1 MREAKY
7 RFARKT
13 CSKELIT
20 EMTNRDSHNLRPF
33 FTHTLIKTLQGGTL
47 INLIATI
54 GQGRKRL
61 LEDIKKT
68 QKRHVKILSADIV
81 KYKNNYKELIQIL
94 WQQADNKGKSPTE
107 LQELI
112 LKLKKTGQHI
122 IILLYNFDELLNNA
136 YLDKKF
142 DVHFFNQLNNLK
154 HQSKISLLCVTT
166 QPYDQSMMFIKGK
179 KPCYSGLNLDKK
191 RLPKLTHDEI
201 KLELKCR
208 DLSLSR
214 NELSQITW
222 AVFSHAEPYHL
233 LDFFSY
239 KIKNKED
246 ENVEISQRIK
256 MWINQYQKEHHPIT
270 TSHVTAFNQFLNIRE
285 MGKGIKKRQTLVM
298 LFLKS
303 LKFFGHL
310 FTQKRVKGYTNKRTT

>member
-1 MREAKY
+1 
-7 RFARKT
+7 
-13 CSKELIT
+13 
-20 EMTNRDSHNLRPF
+20 MTTRDSHNLRPF
-33 FTHTLIKTLQGGTL
+33 FTNTLINTLQGGTL

-61 LEDIKKT
+61 LEDIKKS
-68 QKRHVKILSADIV
+68 QKRHVKILTADIV
-81 KYKNNYKELIQIL
+81 KYKNNYKGLIQTL

-112 LKLKKTGQHI
+112 IRFEKTAQHI
-122 IILLYNFDELLNNA
+122 IILLYHFDELLNNA

-142 DVHFFNQLNNLK
+142 DVHFFNQLNSLK

-166 QPYDQSMMFIKGK
+166 QSYDQSMIFIKGK
-179 KPCYSGLNLDKK
+179 KPCYSGLNLEKK

-208 DLSLSR
+208 DLSLSSY
-214 NELSQITW
+214 ELSQITW

-239 KIKNKED
+239 QINNQED

-256 MWINQYQKEHHPIT
+256 MWINQYSEENHPVT
-270 TSHVTAFNQFLNIRE
+270 TSHISALNQILNIRK
-285 MGKGIKKRQTLVM
+285 MGKGIKKPQTFVM

-303 LKFFGHL
+303 LTFFGCL
-310 FTQKRVKGYTNKRTT
+310 FTQKL

>member
-1 MREAKY
+1 
-7 RFARKT
+7 
-13 CSKELIT
+13 
-20 EMTNRDSHNLRPF
+20 MTTRDSHNLRPF
-33 FTHTLIKTLQGGTL
+33 FTNTLINTLQGGTL

-61 LEDIKKT
+61 LEDIKKS
-68 QKRHVKILSADIV
+68 QKRHVKILTADLV
-81 KYKNNYKELIQIL
+81 KYKNNYNGLIQTL

-112 LKLKKTGQHI
+112 IRFEKTAQHI
-122 IILLYNFDELLNNA
+122 IILLYHFDELLNNA

-142 DVHFFNQLNNLK
+142 DVHFFNQLNSLK

-166 QPYDQSMMFIKGK
+166 QSYDQSMIFIKGK
-179 KPCYSGLNLDKK
+179 RPCYSGLNLEKK

-239 KIKNKED
+239 QIKNKED

-256 MWINQYQKEHHPIT
+256 MWINQYSEENHPVT
-270 TSHVTAFNQFLNIRE
+270 TSHITALNQILNIRE
-285 MGKGIKKRQTLVM
+285 MGKGIKKPQTFVM

-303 LKFFGHL
+303 LKFFGCL
-310 FTQKRVKGYTNKRTT
+310 FTQKL